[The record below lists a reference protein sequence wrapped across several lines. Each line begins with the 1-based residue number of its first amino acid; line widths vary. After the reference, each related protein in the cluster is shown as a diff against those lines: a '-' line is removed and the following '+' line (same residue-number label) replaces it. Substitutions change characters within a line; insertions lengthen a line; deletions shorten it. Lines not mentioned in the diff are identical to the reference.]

1 MGSNVLLATTCRWFS
16 TARLATALQRA
27 GCRVSVVCP
36 RNHCIETLHLVDTT
50 CRFNALRP
58 VASLR
63 AALLA
68 TRADLVIPCDDQ
80 AMRYLHRVHEN
91 VRRGGPESSWLL
103 QTLEFSMGDPAGY
116 AIAESRD
123 AFMATIDQEGIAAPE
138 TKMIASVK
146 EMHRWIEQF
155 GLPAVLKADGTSG
168 GEGVMI
174 VQTPAEAERAFRHL
188 QAPVSTAVVAKRSLL
203 DGNRTCVLPWLEQ
216 RRRVV
221 SIQAFVAGPDA
232 NMAVAAFQG
241 RILSSLS
248 VEVLKTARAKGPATI
263 VRVIENQQMHRAAEK
278 VVARLGFT
286 GLCGFDF
293 MLDPKTGDACL
304 IEMNARATQT
314 CTVPLGAG
322 RDAVAAIASTLTG
335 RLELSAPLPMRGDTI
350 ALFPGAW
357 QHDATDPLF
366 ERAYPDVPWD
376 NAALVQFGMQQI
388 QRQPKDKWLELAL
401 KMRQRWA

>member
-1 MGSNVLLATTCRWFS
+1 MGSNILLATTCRWFS
-16 TARLATALQRA
+16 TARLAAALQRA
-27 GCRVSVVCP
+27 GCRVDVVCP
-36 RNHCIETLHLVDTT
+36 GNHCVETLHLLEKTY
-50 CRFNALRP
+50 RFDALRP
-58 VASLR
+58 VRSLR

-80 AMRYLHRVHEN
+80 AMRYLHRVHEDA
-91 VRRGGPESSWLL
+91 RAGGPESAWLL
-103 QTLEFSMGDPAGY
+103 QTLEFSLGDPTGY
-116 AIAESRD
+116 AITQSRD
-123 AFMATIDQEGIAAPE
+123 AFMATIYQEGIAAPE
-138 TKMIASVK
+138 TRMVASL
-146 EMHRWIEQF
+146 EAMNRWIEQF
-155 GLPAVLKADGTSG
+155 GMPAVLKADGTSG

-174 VQTPAEAERAFRHL
+174 VQTPAEAAAAFRLL
-188 QAPVSTAVVAKRSLL
+188 QAPVSTAVAAKRALI
-203 DGNRTCVLPWLEQ
+203 DGDRTCVLPWLEQ

-221 SIQAFVAGPDA
+221 SIQSFVAGPDA

-248 VEVLKTARAKGPATI
+248 VEVLKTARAKGPATV
-263 VRVIENQQMHRAAEK
+263 VRVIENLQMRQAAEK
-278 VVARLGFT
+278 ILARLGFT

-293 MLDPKTGDACL
+293 MLDPQSGDAYL

-314 CTVPLGAG
+314 CTVTLGPG
-322 RDAVAAIASTLTG
+322 RDAVAAIASVLTG
-335 RLELSAPLPMRGDTI
+335 RLEPSAPLPMRGDTI

-366 ERAYPDVPWD
+366 EQAYPDIPWESP
-376 NAALVQFGMQQI
+376 ALVRYGMQQI

>member
-1 MGSNVLLATTCRWFS
+1 MGSNILLATTCRWFS
-16 TARLATALQRA
+16 TARLAAALQRA

-36 RNHCIETLHLVDTT
+36 RNHCVGTLHLLDTT
-50 CRFNALRP
+50 YRLDAVRP
-58 VASLR
+58 AASLR

-68 TRADLVIPCDDQ
+68 SRPELIIPCDDQ
-80 AMRYLHRVHEN
+80 AMRYLHQVHKDA
-91 VRRGGPESSWLL
+91 RRGGPESAWLL
-103 QTLEFSMGDPAGY
+103 QRLEFSMGDPAGY
-116 AIAESRD
+116 AVTQSRD
-123 AFMATIDQEGIAAPE
+123 AFMSMINQEGIAAPE
-138 TKMIASVK
+138 TKMVASLE
-146 EMHRWIEQF
+146 EMNRWIEQF
-155 GLPAVLKADGTSG
+155 GMPAVLKADGTSG

-174 VQTPAEAERAFRHL
+174 IETLAQAASAFRLL
-188 QAPVSTAVVAKRSLL
+188 QAPVSTAVAAKRALI
-203 DGNRTCVLPWLEQ
+203 DGDRTCILPWLEQ

-278 VVARLGFT
+278 IVARLGFT

-293 MLDPKTGDACL
+293 MLDPQTGDAYL

-322 RDAVAAIASTLTG
+322 RDAVAAIASVLTG
-335 RLELSAPLPMRGDTI
+335 RLEPSAPLPMRSDTI

-366 ERAYPDVPWD
+366 EQAYPDIPWESP
-376 NAALVQFGMQQI
+376 ALVRYGMQQI
-388 QRQPKDKWLELAL
+388 QRQPRDKWLELAL